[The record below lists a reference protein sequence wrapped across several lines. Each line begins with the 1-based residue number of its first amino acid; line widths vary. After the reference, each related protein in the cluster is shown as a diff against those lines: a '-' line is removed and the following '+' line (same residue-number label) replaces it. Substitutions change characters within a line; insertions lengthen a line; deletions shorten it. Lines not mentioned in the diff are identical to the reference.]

1 MSDAIRVLVVDDE
14 PVLRELFQEQLGGR
28 GFAVTT
34 AVDGQEGLDLLR
46 AQAFDVVVLDLR
58 MPRMD
63 GLSLLR
69 KMREEEMES
78 EVIILT
84 ANAELDTAIEA
95 MKLGAFDYLAKPCR
109 LTEMEV
115 VVRKAFDRRQLTR
128 ENRALRRMVAQREA
142 APTLIAQS
150 PAMRRVL
157 ADVEKVAATE
167 SPVLIQGESGSGKEL
182 IARSIVARSERA
194 GRPFL
199 AVNCG
204 AFQDELLE
212 SELFGHEKGAFTG
225 AVAQK
230 HGLFE
235 VADGGTLFL
244 DEVGEMSTAMQ
255 AKLLRV
261 LEEGQIRRVGGTRVL
276 KVNVRVLAATN
287 KVLAQEV
294 EAGRFRK
301 DLFYRLN
308 VLSLTL
314 PPLCER
320 SEDIP
325 LLIAHFMGRQVGR
338 RRPKRLSEEALAL
351 LTRYPWPG
359 NVRELENLV
368 ERLMVFSE
376 GEVIEAADLPPA
388 VRTPAPRP
396 AAAAPNGDAPA
407 SLKDVERV
415 HIAMVLAH
423 TGGNK
428 SRAARVLGIDVKTLA
443 SKIKTYGLD
452 T

>member
-1 MSDAIRVLVVDDE
+1 MSEAIRVLVVDDE
-14 PVLRELFQEQLGGR
+14 PVLREMFQEHLVDR
-28 GFAVTT
+28 GFSVT
-34 AVDGQEGLDLLR
+34 AAADGQEGLDLLR
-46 AQAFDVVVLDLR
+46 VRGFDVVVLDLH
-58 MPRMD
+58 MPRLD

-69 KMREEEMES
+69 KMREEEMEG
-78 EVIILT
+78 EAIILT
-84 ANAELDTAIEA
+84 ANAEMDTAIEA

-109 LTEMEV
+109 LNEMEV
-115 VVRKAFDRRQLTR
+115 VIRKAFDRRQMAR

-142 APTLIAQS
+142 APTLISQS
-150 PAMRRVL
+150 PAMRKTL
-157 ADVEKVAATE
+157 ADVDKVAGTD
-167 SPVLIQGESGSGKEL
+167 SPVLIQGESGTGKEL
-182 IARSIVARSERA
+182 IARTIVARSERA
-194 GRPFL
+194 GRAFL

-225 AVAQK
+225 AVSQK

-261 LEEGQIRRVGGTRVL
+261 LEDGEIRRVGGTRVL

-287 KVLAQEV
+287 KDLAQEV
-294 EAGRFRK
+294 EGGRFRK

-308 VLSLTL
+308 VLSLGL
-314 PPLCER
+314 PPLRER
-320 SEDIP
+320 PEDIP
-325 LLIAHFMGRQVGR
+325 LLIAHFMGRQAGR
-338 RRPKRLSEEALAL
+338 RPPKRLSEEVLAL
-351 LTRYPWPG
+351 LIRYAWPG

-368 ERLMVFSE
+368 ERLVVFSE

-388 VRTPAPRP
+388 IRTPAPAP
-396 AAAAPNGDAPA
+396 PSAAAGPLEPQ
-407 SLKDVERV
+407 SLKEVERL
-415 HIAMVLAH
+415 HIAKILAQ

-443 SKIKTYGLD
+443 SKIRAYGLD
-452 T
+452 G